1 MLNTVRR
8 RPIARLGTC
17 FNPML
22 VADLGAPGGAM
33 AGHAAITHTHAAASG
48 MDCAADEAGGKQ
60 NQGKNYHGFH

>member
-1 MLNTVRR
+1 
-8 RPIARLGTC
+8 
-17 FNPML
+17 ML